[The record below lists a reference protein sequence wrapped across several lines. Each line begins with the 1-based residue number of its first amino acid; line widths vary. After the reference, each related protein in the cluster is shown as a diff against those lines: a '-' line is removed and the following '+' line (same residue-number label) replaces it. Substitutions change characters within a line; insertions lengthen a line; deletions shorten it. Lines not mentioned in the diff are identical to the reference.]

1 MTRRMTADVLATLGV
16 VTALAA
22 ARAQAPAAD
31 GRDADRAAIR
41 AHIESICQ
49 AFLDGDVRQDPR
61 DAYRRLARLPR
72 ELAHAHQGHR
82 RLHARQRHSVAAAG
96 GRRAAAPARPIRRAR
111 SRSSTSTSTST
122 PPTSPSPTSTVDF
135 GQKSGTVFTTGTRYR
150 IMDIYVRRKGEWN
163 QAASH
168 TVIDPA
174 WRAEQMTRPG
184 TLRAGRARTAARRAR
199 SGVARLL
206 HERPGAARQA
216 RSRATPS
223 CWRDRSRS
231 PSRRRRRSSNPPA
244 ARRSAATS

>member
-1 MTRRMTADVLATLGV
+1 MTRRMTAGVLATLGA

-49 AFLDGDVRQDPR
+49 AFLDGDVRKIHATHTEDWRGFLENSRTPIKGIDDYMR
-61 DAYRRLARLPR
+61 ANGMPWPLP
-72 ELAHAHQGHR
+72 AD
-82 RLHARQRHSVAAAG
+82 
-96 GRRAAAPARPIRRAR
+96 AAPRA
-111 SRSSTSTSTST
+111 ST
-122 PPTSPSPTSTVDF
+122 PTPGRAFQVADFDVHFYTPDIAVANFNVDF

-174 WRAEQMTRPG
+174 WRAEQMARPG
-184 TLRAGRARTAARRAR
+184 TLA
-199 SGVARLL
+199 
-206 HERPGAARQA
+206 
-216 RSRATPS
+216 
-223 CWRDRSRS
+223 
-231 PSRRRRRSSNPPA
+231 PA
-244 ARRSAATS
+244 AREQLLAAREAVWRAYFTNDQAQLDKLVPEDTIVLEAAE